1 MKLSAA
7 LLLSFLGFIS
17 IQSMDK
23 PDSGLSTSPRKQL
36 SKLTKRLS
44 GKFNKSV
51 QSPERT
57 ISPEH
62 EKFGHCNKEVIELTT
77 AIDWEQ
83 RAIECLQDHN
93 SEKFKEALSHIENP
107 QVKEQLNLKF
117 TRFERTIQGKRF
129 PKYNGS
135 SVKPKP

>member
-23 PDSGLSTSPRKQL
+23 PDNGLSTSPRKQL
-36 SKLTKRLS
+36 SELTKRL
-44 GKFNKSV
+44 
-51 QSPERT
+51 

-62 EKFGHCNKEVIELTT
+62 EKFGHCSKEVIELTT

-83 RAIECLQDHN
+83 QAIECLQNHKPK
-93 SEKFKEALSHIENP
+93 EFKEALSHIQSP
-107 QVKEQLNLKF
+107 RLQEQLKLRYNQW
-117 TRFERTIQGKRF
+117 ERTIDGKRF

-135 SVKPKP
+135 SVQPKP